1 MTTLE
6 LITGVTPQITE
17 NLIGWDGTRF
27 TTTGFVEVR
36 ESKVDWTWNVTVAG
50 KSVNVPSTTG
60 FWLDGNREIFA
71 AELVPGKS
79 KIYVKSGDTI
89 KLETVTE
96 VERLVEPQTVYTI
109 CGTDT
114 HNFLFNDVLLH
125 NFDLDDYRVS
135 KIIGKGNVE
144 SNQMNWSDMFLT
156 ARATRDA
163 HVKAL
168 NELTMSSMAR
178 TLRWDLTTEV
188 ANWQAILNEL
198 TSTYIQYDRA
208 FMICFNSLIGPE
220 EQETGVVTYNA
231 IKWTLIALEDE
242 DTGVEFAW
250 PDIDDR
256 ETSYDIDYTGKLTFD
271 PSYYTDMVAGFKAFN
286 AAKKKFCAI
295 ALGWNFGEYDY
306 PSAPPINGWANKI
319 EF

>member
-6 LITGVTPQITE
+6 LIPGVTPQTAE
-17 NLIGWDGTRF
+17 NLVGWNGTYF

-36 ESKVDWTWNVTVAG
+36 ESKVDCTWNVTVAG

-60 FWLDGNREIFA
+60 FWLDGNQEIFA
-71 AELVPGKS
+71 EELIPGKS
-79 KIYVKSGDTI
+79 KIYVKSGDTV
-89 KLETVTE
+89 KLETVTQ
-96 VERLVEPQTVYTI
+96 VEKLMESQTIYTI

-114 HNFLFNDVLLH
+114 HNFLFNDILLH
-125 NFDLDDYRVS
+125 NFDLDDYRFA

-144 SNQMNWSDMFLT
+144 ADSINWDDIFTT

-168 NELTMSSMAR
+168 NELILSSMSR
-178 TLRWDLTTEV
+178 TLRWDSTTEV
-188 ANWQAILNEL
+188 ANWQTVLNEI
-198 TSTYIQYDRA
+198 TSAYIQYDRA
-208 FMICFNSLIGPE
+208 FMICMNSLAND
-220 EQETGVVTYNA
+220 QETGTVTERST
-231 IKWTLIALEDE
+231 KWALIAFEDE

-250 PDIDDR
+250 PDPND
-256 ETSYDIDYTGKLTFD
+256 TFVNYDIDYTGKLTFD

-306 PSAPPINGWANKI
+306 PSAPPINGWNTKV
-319 EF
+319 EY